1 MDEQTAGQPPPHRQA
16 KPQQATIPPFDSPD
30 AVVRSFKT
38 RDAAALQ
45 AALNQIDKRA
55 AALVAKEAP
64 RAQPDLLLDYLKLHP
79 GCEGVFEAWD
89 LANKTNN
96 SPLSSAVLSCLTSLV
111 RLASTDPFTPSP
123 DLLKTLLSPKY
134 HPYLERSLNPG
145 RNDVTTAA
153 LKLCNV
159 LVGFGGGKYAR
170 KVFGCFG
177 WSPKV
182 TSRLY
187 KTRLRS
193 LTSSNALS
201 KPDIRTLLI
210 LLVLSFLSASDVRLK
225 SQVLETKG
233 LLSGVF
239 KGLNE
244 DPESV
249 VGLVLEVV
257 AREVVVERRVGL
269 EARRNVFDEA
279 CINELVKLYDYPLP
293 VSDDDLPP
301 SHPSLS
307 IHRFL
312 QLLTTWLSD
321 QIASSPPGRSSHP
334 QRVLSTLLRALKVT
348 ESPRQRDLGLEILR
362 SAPILAGAFW
372 TKFPSS
378 LDPRLSSRW
387 VSAITFATQVV
398 GLPVARDLAKA
409 GAAPP
414 AVSTILDTVLPPST
428 SSTLNRA
435 WYTKSITHETP
446 LVSFLSS
453 LFLLSI
459 LQKAAKVLE
468 VMAETSRVLEEGEGG
483 RWAVQAR
490 KVRDELRNR
499 LPDPSI
505 VVGLMTKTAAAAA
518 ASAATGKEKEGE
530 ATVATKKKDDGMAEG
545 ALLRTNVALR
555 LLFLYHR
562 VAPSLIATLKFDF
575 AKLPQTYAQHA
586 RPASSDSDSTDAQG
600 SCGLLAISSSYALR
614 LAAAHSSSSNIS
626 LNRPGDHYK
635 YSLVPLFQLYRTP
648 ATHSN
653 RALLREIL
661 RRQLDSPLLFGV
673 PGADLVIEGE
683 VDVWLRALPVPAA
696 EGAGGSATS
705 EEMDTVLDFFAK
717 CVQKT
722 LTAPLKLEHSAQE
735 AERGFSRLLATVVAE
750 LAANQDQAV
759 RAFVKDAVLHF
770 LAQQKELAMVR
781 RLVDVLEETLPKEEE
796 LVGLL
801 RNCLAV
807 AQGQEVVDGADASLA
822 SRLEALEDDE
832 IASAVA
838 TLSPVKHNVFA
849 SLAKSTQLD
858 RALAVMPLPLVLLHA
873 RTIDL
878 ADPIIAQ
885 TVLDLVSASSFH
897 VPAARILLRR
907 FVNGVQ
913 AEEIAALIVRIYGH
927 AGEAAKKE
935 IKEMLVAQEGLLGV
949 FKHDVLSSAGY
960 TNAVRLLGQLLD
972 STVASD
978 ILLVQPFCDSVLAD
992 LNATSPA
999 TEQPAKKRKRRSSP
1013 PPPATGLS
1021 QRVLAAGPLLPFF
1034 ATTSSLPLLEA
1045 LLSHF
1050 SADRTT
1056 LDAASK
1062 QLLGSAFARVLDLPT
1077 STSFLSFWSSQFSR
1091 LNSLSTIGG
1100 LEKAGDVLVK
1110 GADALLPFSTSS
1122 ATRSKEWS
1130 SLPKADEWA
1139 AELLAGSTVSPAQA
1153 KTLAALL
1160 YRSTAARGRY
1170 TAWLAEQGAGTDLVA
1185 LAAPLEAVF
1194 KVAEANG
1201 HASAAVQPAIVAAL
1215 VQQLATLPARADAEA
1230 LRAIVTLV
1238 SATSHDTTT
1247 DVEAVLRT
1255 RLASLGR
1262 DDFRAADIRL
1272 ASTLAKADSS
1282 LKSALEAFV
1291 NATFEGLVR
1300 RFAEDEEDGEEVKQ
1314 LVEEL
1319 TVTLHEQS
1327 GLSLTGNAL
1336 SPLVTAITTRRL
1348 EQPYATAFG
1357 TALCKQQ
1364 QLKDNEVT
1372 RHLNEIFASPRF
1384 HAFTAN
1390 PTESPVAVSS
1400 ALALVLALASS
1411 SPTAAANARSVERLI
1426 SFYRGTLSTVDRSL
1440 LDLFQRIE
1448 LVSGASI
1455 SPALRNWAPSVDS
1468 ASLLDGTRIAAV
1480 AASQKTFVRRSWA
1493 RAFASTRT
1501 SFAPEDD
1508 AKTYDPHFIVPFVA
1522 ALADEDDLKPQEWTT
1537 LLVSGMLGTV
1547 VAALASSD
1555 NGLRGLAR
1563 SALAAV
1569 IKKVEPLT
1577 FREKDELVLVLTQVR
1592 LTIYFQA
1599 GEAIPS
1605 SIALF
1610 LAHCVSLIGAPE
1622 SPLYPPFMR
1631 FLLQRSTMDVR
1642 DVPLFYNMLYSSNT
1656 DEFAAAPREERA
1668 WMVRYLT
1675 EGLVRSQDWKIYRR
1689 RQVFEL
1695 LASLFEASR
1704 QDPPLRKLVL
1714 KFLIRATSIPTAARE
1729 LLSRNGLL
1737 GWLSSQLPL
1746 DIAERRLFL
1755 HVVCSMAQVVPWDK
1769 MAGVAD
1775 VVEAMVNAVGPDVT
1789 AVDAATLL
1797 DLIRHIVTHLSP
1809 SSTSSSLLPF
1819 ILSRL
1824 SDTLQALS
1832 TTLDTP
1838 SASSS
1843 VPQRF
1848 YTTVTLLAFVR
1859 HEAMLPERKEDREL
1873 WSAAVKAG
1881 LKAGVKELVTETIR
1895 ILSG

>member
-1 MDEQTAGQPPPHRQA
+1 MDGQQAGQPPPHRQA
-16 KPQQATIPPFDSPD
+16 KPQQASIPPFDSPD
-30 AVVRSFKT
+30 AVVRSLKT

-96 SPLSSAVLSCLTSLV
+96 SPLSTAVLSCLTSLV

-225 SQVLETKG
+225 TQVLETKG

-239 KGLNE
+239 KGSNE

-293 VSDDDLPP
+293 VIDDDLPP
-301 SHPSLS
+301 SHPSFS
-307 IHRFL
+307 CHRFL

-334 QRVLSTLLRALKVT
+334 QRVLSTVLRALKVT

-414 AVSTILDTVLPPST
+414 AVSTILDTILPPST

-483 RWAVQAR
+483 RWAAQAR

-518 ASAATGKEKEGE
+518 SAAAGKERQGE
-530 ATVATKKKDDGMAEG
+530 VTATTKKKDDGMAEG

-586 RPASSDSDSTDAQG
+586 RPASSDSESTDAHG
-600 SCGLLAISSSYALR
+600 SSGLLAISSSYALR
-614 LAAAHSSSSNIS
+614 LAAAHSSSSNIP

-635 YSLVPLFQLYRTP
+635 SSLVPLFQLYRTA
-648 ATHSN
+648 ATRSN

-673 PGADLVIEGE
+673 PGADSVHEGE

-696 EGAGGSATS
+696 EGAGGSAST
-705 EEMDTVLDFFAK
+705 EEMNIVLDFFAK

-722 LTAPLKLEHSAQE
+722 LTAPLKLERSAQE
-735 AERGFSRLLATVVAE
+735 AERGFSRLLSTVVAE
-750 LAANQDQAV
+750 LAANQDEAV
-759 RAFVKDAVLHF
+759 RAFVKDVVLHF
-770 LAQQKELAMVR
+770 LAQQKELGMVA
-781 RLVDVLEETLPKEEE
+781 RLVDVLEETLPSNSE
-796 LVGLL
+796 LVRLL
-801 RNCLAV
+801 RDCLAV
-807 AQGQEVVDGADASLA
+807 AQGQEICSGTDASLA
-822 SRLEALEDDE
+822 TRLEESEDDE
-832 IASAVA
+832 LASVVSSM
-838 TLSPVKHNVFA
+838 SPAKQNVFA
-849 SLAKSTQLD
+849 SVADSTQLQ
-858 RALAVMPLPLVLLHA
+858 RILPVMPLPLVLLHA
-873 RTIDL
+873 RTTDL
-878 ADPIIAQ
+878 ADPPKAQ
-885 TVLDLVSASSFH
+885 TILDLVSASPFH
-897 VPAARILLRR
+897 VPAARLLLHR
-907 FVNGVQ
+907 FVNGAQ
-913 AEEIAALIVRIYGH
+913 GEEIAAFVVGTH
-927 AGEAAKKE
+927 GQASEAAKKE

-949 FKHDVLSSAGY
+949 FKRDGLSSAGY
-960 TNAVRLLGQLLD
+960 TNTVRLLGQVLN
-972 STVASD
+972 STTATDTV
-978 ILLVQPFCDSVLAD
+978 LVQPFCDAVLAD
-992 LNATSPA
+992 LTTGAPPA
-999 TEQPAKKRKRRSSP
+999 EQPAKKRKRRSSP

-1021 QRVLAAGPLLPFF
+1021 LRVLAAGPLLPFF

-1045 LLSHF
+1045 LLAHF
-1050 SADRTT
+1050 GADPTT

-1062 QLLGSAFARVLDLPT
+1062 QLLGSAFTRVLDLPT
-1077 STSFLSFWSSQFSR
+1077 STSLLSFWSSQFSR
-1091 LNSLSTIGG
+1091 LNSLSTIDG

-1122 ATRSKEWS
+1122 ATRTKEWS
-1130 SLPKADEWA
+1130 SLPKAAGWA

-1160 YRSTAARGRY
+1160 YRSSAARDRFA
-1170 TAWLAEQGAGTDLVA
+1170 AWLAEQGAGTNLVA
-1185 LAAPLEAVF
+1185 LATPLEAVV
-1194 KVAEANG
+1194 KVAEADG
-1201 HASAAVQPAIVAAL
+1201 DASAAVRPAIVAAL
-1215 VQQLATLPARADAEA
+1215 VQQLATLPARAGAET
-1230 LRAIVTLV
+1230 LRAVATLV
-1238 SATSHDTTT
+1238 SATSLDTTK

-1272 ASTLAKADSS
+1272 ASALAETQAS
-1282 LKSALEAFV
+1282 LTSVLEAFI
-1291 NATFEGLVR
+1291 NATFESLVR

-1314 LVEEL
+1314 LVEAL
-1319 TVTLHEQS
+1319 TATLHERTI
-1327 GLSLTGNAL
+1327 LTSTSAAL

-1348 EQPYATAFG
+1348 DQPYATAFG
-1357 TALCKQQ
+1357 MALCQQQ
-1364 QLKDNEVT
+1364 QLKDNEIT

-1390 PTESPVAVSS
+1390 PVDSPPTVSS

-1411 SPTAAANARSVERLI
+1411 SPTAAANARSVERLVP
-1426 SFYRGTLSTVDRSL
+1426 FYRGTLSPIDCSL

-1468 ASLLDGTRIAAV
+1468 ASLLDGTRIAAI
-1480 AASQKTFVRRSWA
+1480 AASQKTFIRRSWA

-1501 SFAPEDD
+1501 LFAAEDD

-1537 LLVSGMLGTV
+1537 LLESGMLGTV

-1563 SALAAV
+1563 SALAALL
-1569 IKKVEPLT
+1569 KKAEPLT
-1577 FREKDELVLVLTQVR
+1577 FREKDELLLVLTQVR
-1592 LTIYFQA
+1592 LTIYSQA

-1610 LAHCVSLIGAPE
+1610 LAHCVSLIGSPE

-1642 DVPLFYNMLYSSNT
+1642 DVPLFYSMLYSSNT
-1656 DEFAAAPREERA
+1656 DEYAAAPREERA

-1675 EGLVRSQDWKIYRR
+1675 EGLVRPQDWKIYRR

-1714 KFLIRATSIPTAARE
+1714 KFLVRATSIPTAARE

-1755 HVVCSMAQVVPWDK
+1755 QVVCNMAQVVPWDK

-1797 DLIRHIVTHLSP
+1797 DLIRYIVTHLSP
-1809 SSTSSSLLPF
+1809 ASTSSSLLPL

-1824 SDTLQALS
+1824 SDTLRSLS

-1838 SASSS
+1838 SASSGI
-1843 VPQRF
+1843 QHRF
-1848 YTTVTLLAFVR
+1848 CTTVTLLAFVR
-1859 HEAMLPERKEDREL
+1859 HEANLLERKGDREL

-1881 LKAGVKELVTETIR
+1881 LKAGVKELERETIR

>member
-1 MDEQTAGQPPPHRQA
+1 MDGQTAGQPPPHRQA

-30 AVVRSFKT
+30 AVVRSLKT

-55 AALVAKEAP
+55 AALVAREAP

-96 SPLSSAVLSCLTSLV
+96 SPLSTAVLSCLTSLV

-145 RNDVTTAA
+145 RNDVTTAS

-293 VSDDDLPP
+293 VGDDDVPP

-398 GLPVARDLAKA
+398 GLPVARDLSKGGTAP
-409 GAAPP
+409 PP
-414 AVSTILDTVLPPST
+414 AVSTILDTILPPST

-518 ASAATGKEKEGE
+518 ASAAAGKEKDGE
-530 ATVATKKKDDGMAEG
+530 ATAPKKKDDGMAEG

-586 RPASSDSDSTDAQG
+586 RPASPSTDSTDAQG
-600 SCGLLAISSSYALR
+600 SSGLLAISSSYALR

-635 YSLVPLFQLYRTP
+635 SSLVPLFQLYRTP
-648 ATHSN
+648 ATRSN

-673 PGADLVIEGE
+673 PGANAVDEGE

-696 EGAGGSATS
+696 EGTGRSATS
-705 EEMDTVLDFFAK
+705 EEMDVVLDFFAK

-750 LAANQDQAV
+750 LAANQDDAV
-759 RAFVKDAVLHF
+759 RAFVKDSVLHF
-770 LAQQKELAMVR
+770 LAQQKELSMVGQ
-781 RLVDVLEETLPKEEE
+781 LVDVLEEKLPKEEE
-796 LVGLL
+796 LVRLL
-801 RNCLAV
+801 RDCLAV
-807 AQGQEVVDGADASLA
+807 AQGHEVVDGVVPALA
-822 SRLEALEDDE
+822 SRLEESEDDE
-832 IASAVA
+832 LASVVA
-838 TLSPVKHNVFA
+838 SLSPVKQNVFA
-849 SLAKSTQLD
+849 SLADSTQLQ
-858 RALAVMPLPLVLLHA
+858 RVLAAMPLPLVLIHARATELTHPSIA
-873 RTIDL
+873 RTIL
-878 ADPIIAQ
+878 GF
-885 TVLDLVSASSFH
+885 VSTSSFH
-897 VPAARILLRR
+897 VPTVRLLLHR
-907 FVNGVQ
+907 FVNGSQ
-913 AEEIAALIVRIYGH
+913 ADEVTAFIVRAYGQ
-927 AGEAAKKE
+927 AGEAPKKE

-949 FKHDVLSSAGY
+949 FKRDGLSSAGY
-960 TNAVRLLGQLLD
+960 TNTVRLVGQVLD
-972 STVASD
+972 PTVSSD
-978 ILLVQPFCDSVLAD
+978 ILLVQPFCDAVLAD
-992 LNATSPA
+992 LTPVNPA
-999 TEQPAKKRKRRSSP
+999 SEPPAKKRKRRSSP
-1013 PPPATGLS
+1013 PPPPTGLS

-1050 SADRTT
+1050 SADPTT
-1056 LDAASK
+1056 LDPASK

-1091 LNSLSTIGG
+1091 LNTLLTIDG

-1130 SLPKADEWA
+1130 SLPKADDWA
-1139 AELLAGSTVSPAQA
+1139 AELLAGSAVSTAQA
-1153 KTLAALL
+1153 KTLAALV
-1160 YRSTAARGRY
+1160 YRSTAARVRFA
-1170 TAWLAEQGAGTDLVA
+1170 AWLAGKGVETDLVA
-1185 LAAPLEAVF
+1185 LAAPLEALV
-1194 KVAEANG
+1194 KVAEAKVDSN
-1201 HASAAVQPAIVAAL
+1201 ASVQPDIVAAL
-1215 VQQLATLPARADAEA
+1215 VQQLATSPARAAAEA
-1230 LRAIVTLV
+1230 LRAVAVIV
-1238 SATSHDTTT
+1238 SHDTSKE
-1247 DVEAVLRT
+1247 VEAVLRA
-1255 RLASLGR
+1255 RLTGLGR
-1262 DDFRAADIRL
+1262 DGFRAADIRL
-1272 ASTLAKADSS
+1272 ASTLARTRQTLTSM
-1282 LKSALEAFV
+1282 LEAFV

-1300 RFAEDEEDGEEVKQ
+1300 RFAEDEEDGEEVRQ
-1314 LVEEL
+1314 LVEAL
-1319 TVTLHEQS
+1319 TATLHERTT
-1327 GLSLTGNAL
+1327 LSLTSNAL
-1336 SPLVTAITTRRL
+1336 SPLITAITTRRL
-1348 EQPYATAFG
+1348 DQPYATALG
-1357 TALCKQQ
+1357 TALCEQQ

-1390 PTESPVAVSS
+1390 PTDSPTAVSS

-1411 SPTAAANARSVERLI
+1411 SPTAAANARSVERLVP
-1426 SFYRGTLSTVDRSL
+1426 FYRGTLSPGDRSL

-1448 LVSGASI
+1448 LVSGASV
-1455 SPALRNWAPSVDS
+1455 SPALRNWAPSIDS
-1468 ASLLDGTRIAAV
+1468 ASLLDGTRIAAI
-1480 AASQKTFVRRSWA
+1480 AASQKTFVCRSWA

-1501 SFAPEDD
+1501 SSAAEDD
-1508 AKTYDPHFIVPFVA
+1508 ARTYDPHFIVPFVA
-1522 ALADEDDLKPQEWTT
+1522 ALADEDDLKLQEWTT
-1537 LLVSGMLGTV
+1537 LLESGMLGTV

-1563 SALAAV
+1563 SALAALL
-1569 IKKVEPLT
+1569 KKAEPLA

-1592 LTIYFQA
+1592 LTIYSQA

-1610 LAHCVSLIGAPE
+1610 LAHCVSLIGSPE
-1622 SPLYPPFMR
+1622 SALYPPFMR

-1656 DEFAAAPREERA
+1656 DEYAAAPREERA

-1714 KFLIRATSIPTAARE
+1714 KFLIRATSIPAAARE

-1755 HVVCSMAQVVPWDK
+1755 QVVCNMAQVVPWDK

-1775 VVEAMVNAVGPDVT
+1775 VVEATVNAVGPDVT
-1789 AVDAATLL
+1789 AVDAPTLL
-1797 DLIRHIVTHLSP
+1797 DLVRHVVTHLSP
-1809 SSTSSSLLPF
+1809 TSTSSSLLPL

-1824 SDTLQALS
+1824 SDILRAVS
-1832 TTLDTP
+1832 ATLDAP
-1838 SASSS
+1838 SASTS
-1843 VPQRF
+1843 VQERF

-1859 HEAMLPERKEDREL
+1859 YEANQPERKEDREL

-1881 LKAGVKELVTETIR
+1881 LKAGVKELEKETIR